1 MNKPLASALLCFA
14 LFISNASA
22 FTRDDLIR
30 DYDAECSFMEKGLFT
45 TTDLYWHSVE
55 HKDYVVSIV
64 QGEGD
69 DGLVIKNF
77 LPGESDLK
85 ATFNSGNGRLT
96 IPVQE
101 WPFTGFEFCQGTDE
115 MQFSGD
121 SPVMIRP
128 GSDASGNSEIIID
141 FPKGSWGVRDAQY
154 GDYISV
160 IMAQTR
166 LVGREK
172 PQEGIED
179 AVQDAEDGE
188 GRYYNLQGHEV
199 ANPEHGIFI
208 YIAGGKAA
216 KVIF

>member
-1 MNKPLASALLCFA
+1 MNKPLFFTFLCFA
-14 LFISNASA
+14 LFISTASA

-64 QGEGD
+64 QGEGEA
-69 DGLVIKNF
+69 GLIIKNF

-172 PQEGIED
+172 PQVGIED
-179 AVQDAEDGE
+179 ALKDADAGA
-188 GRYYNLQGHEV
+188 GCYYNLQGHEV
-199 ANPEHGIFI
+199 MNPEHGIFI
-208 YIAGGKAA
+208 YVVGGKAT